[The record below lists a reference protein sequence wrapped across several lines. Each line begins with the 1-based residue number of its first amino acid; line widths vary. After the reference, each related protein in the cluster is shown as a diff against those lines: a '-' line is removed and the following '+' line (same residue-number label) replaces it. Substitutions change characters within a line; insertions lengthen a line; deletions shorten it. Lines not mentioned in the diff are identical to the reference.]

1 MSKSTPIDN
10 LPKND
15 SVNDDTET
23 NMVNSILEEIQQED
37 ERINDE
43 NEDSLKYTM
52 DTSQIPPK
60 INNNIPSKEMIQEA
74 TKDMFEKQNS
84 EVAEILNNINEKQDI
99 ILSKEENKQKQDENK
114 ESDSNILKNTENN
127 IEVMLNSMLDKLK
140 LSLVIFVFFIL
151 LNLPILNKYLI
162 KSIPKLSNNLGDL
175 NILGVIIKGF
185 ILALIYFGFT
195 FVF

>member
-15 SVNDDTET
+15 NVNDDTET

-60 INNNIPSKEMIQEA
+60 INDNIPSKEMIQEA

-99 ILSKEENKQKQDENK
+99 ILNKEDNKQKQEDNN
-114 ESDSNILKNTENN
+114 ESNSNILKNTENN
-127 IEVMLNSMLDKLK
+127 IEVILNSMLDKLK
-140 LSLVIFVFFIL
+140 LSLVIFIFFIL

-162 KSIPKLSNNLGDL
+162 KSIPKLANNLGNL